1 MIRDTLRER
10 IDGIS
15 DRLPSTERGQVGIG
29 TLIVFIAMVLV
40 AAIAAGV
47 LINTA
52 GFLQSKSQQTGEE
65 SSAQV
70 TNQLQVVSKTG
81 VVTEGAGS
89 SQNTLNELVLQDATN
104 SSTTFDIVN
113 RDTGSGVT
121 LDPADLTSDG
131 GDGSIYLQDGNDF
144 SGADSGVKVLN
155 SGTLNSVT
163 FKTINSTAYEVSGG
177 SNGET
182 VVVNLGAGESLQT
195 DTGSL
200 SLGDSGGNSL
210 TAALPSDSDAGSNGV
225 KIGTSGVD
233 TEEVNQIAEQ
243 VTIQDTTSEITL
255 LDGGSFTVESS
266 SSSDVDLKEKGGG
279 DTLTLST
286 STGSVTVDVS
296 ITRNTAEGDD
306 EVYTLTAPD
315 GDSLE
320 IASSNTFEIEG
331 ASAILRNGG
340 SEVQFSVDG
349 ENQAGTV
356 FDYISADDAGQDPRV
371 TEINLVVLRGAGAGD
386 IDMSGTII
394 SFTAPDGSHTLT
406 FNEDSAQEDDTFT
419 LTAVQDED
427 NTEPVLSSGDRF
439 RLTINPG
446 TLSSGATA
454 ELRITTQ
461 SGATK
466 VVQVRIP
473 DSLANKEAVNL

>member
-10 IDGIS
+10 IDGIT

-81 VVTEGAGS
+81 VVTQGEGSGE
-89 SQNTLNELVLQDATN
+89 TLNELTLTGN
-104 SSTTFDIVN
+104 SGNSGEFIN
-113 RDTGSGVT
+113 RDDGSGITIAVSGSEVT
-121 LDPADLTSDG
+121 DDSAG
-131 GDGSIYLQDGNDF
+131 AEIQIGDGSNFIKLADDGG
-144 SGADSGVKVLN
+144 SSGVQDLTFTVLN
-155 SGTLNSVT
+155 SSA
-163 FKTINSTAYEVSGG
+163 FEVENGNGG
-177 SNGET
+177 S
-182 VVVNLGAGESLQT
+182 VVVTNSETLQLK
-195 DTGSL
+195 DTA
-200 SLGDSGGNSL
+200 DSL
-210 TAALPSDSDAGSNGV
+210 TLLSSEFPSDVEAPSDITITGGS
-225 KIGTSGVD
+225 
-233 TEEVNQIAEQ
+233 TEAAFDAVVEQ
-243 VTIQDTTSEITL
+243 VTLQDSTSEITL
-255 LDGGSFTVESS
+255 SDGGSFTVESTEG
-266 SSSDVDLKEKGGG
+266 DVDLDDDDSGS
-279 DTLTLST
+279 DASPITLET
-286 STGSVTVDVS
+286 STGVVTVDIEIINNPASGNSKFV
-296 ITRNTAEGDD
+296 
-306 EVYTLTAPD
+306 LTNQD
-315 GDSLE
+315 GDE
-320 IASSNTFEIEG
+320 ITIESVDQLKIEG
-331 ASAILRNGG
+331 SSAIINNGG
-340 SEVQFSVDG
+340 ESINIGSG
-349 ENQAGTV
+349 STV
-356 FDYISADDAGQDPRV
+356 SSQSIDYISADDADTTPSV

-406 FNEDSAQEDDTFT
+406 FNEDAAQEDDTFT
-419 LTAVQDED
+419 ITAVQDED
-427 NTEPVLSSGDRF
+427 NTAPVLSSGDRF
-439 RLTINPG
+439 ELTINPG
-446 TLSSGATA
+446 TLDSGATA

>member
-10 IDGIS
+10 IDGIT

-81 VVTEGAGS
+81 VVTAGAGNAENVVDRLTLDDGA
-89 SQNTLNELVLQDATN
+89 NTGQLIGESTVTFTASGS
-104 SSTTFDIVN
+104 SSTLSATDDPDTISIPTGNVDLTVTVVN
-113 RDTGSGVT
+113 ETRYTVSDGSTTIAVDVNDGE
-121 LDPADLTSDG
+121 LLTSDG
-131 GDGSIYLQDGNDF
+131 GAITIKKDDLPGTGTDLSIGDGADITSNSITKVAAQVEIGTSTSSIEVTDGSSFIAETSTSSLTIED
-144 SGADSGVKVLN
+144 SGTGGTDSITVDADSGEVELDVSFPDKDGVLGFSN
-155 SGTLNSVT
+155 TDAPDN
-163 FKTINSTAYEVSGG
+163 TI
-177 SNGET
+177 
-182 VVVNLGAGESLQT
+182 
-195 DTGSL
+195 
-200 SLGDSGGNSL
+200 
-210 TAALPSDSDAGSNGV
+210 
-225 KIGTSGVD
+225 
-233 TEEVNQIAEQ
+233 
-243 VTIQDTTSEITL
+243 EITGPDGQTL
-255 LDGGSFTVESS
+255 TLDSENLRFSDDVILNQGGVSVSVDGGS
-266 SSSDVDLKEKGGG
+266 DLLTT
-279 DTLTLST
+279 TL
-286 STGSVTVDVS
+286 DY
-296 ITRNTAEGDD
+296 IDAKD
-306 EVYTLTAPD
+306 
-315 GDSLE
+315 
-320 IASSNTFEIEG
+320 
-331 ASAILRNGG
+331 
-340 SEVQFSVDG
+340 
-349 ENQAGTV
+349 AGTTPE
-356 FDYISADDAGQDPRV
+356 IS
-371 TEINLVVLRGAGAGD
+371 EINLVVLRGAGAGD

-406 FNEDSAQEDDTFT
+406 FNEDAAQEDDTFT
-419 LTAVQDED
+419 ITAVQDED
-427 NTEPVLSSGDRF
+427 NTAPVLSSGDRF
-439 RLTINPG
+439 ELTINPG